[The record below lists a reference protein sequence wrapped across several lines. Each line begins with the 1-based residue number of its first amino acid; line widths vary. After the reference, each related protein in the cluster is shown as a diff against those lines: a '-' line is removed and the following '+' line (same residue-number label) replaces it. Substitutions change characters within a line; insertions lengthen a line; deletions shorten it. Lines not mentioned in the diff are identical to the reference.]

1 MNGVCM
7 DGIKRI
13 LRVVVFLGII
23 FVGSVLRVAG
33 QGNDSLVN
41 VSPRKFVHGLRV
53 EGRPEYIFPTSSFLK
68 GANAEG
74 RIIRGAFSTHVK
86 YLFRYRPG
94 SVDERI
100 YGDVYQGIGLGFY
113 NFGES
118 RQLGNPVAFYLFQGA
133 RISSLAPWL
142 SLHYEWNFGL
152 SAGWKPYDSYYNSY
166 NTMIGSKVNAYINAN
181 FYLRWRLSPRV
192 SLLSGLTVSHFSNGN
207 TKIPNAGLNTIGGN
221 IGLECNFY
229 RKDDL
234 KALERKVAL
243 TTQPFRRH
251 FTYDFVFFGS
261 WHDRLVKT
269 SDGFSPSPEA
279 YPVFGFNFTPMYN
292 LNYKLRLGVSLDGT
306 FDGGANLYTDGNV
319 YGSVDKSDIVRPP
332 LGDQFALG
340 LSGRAEYVMPFFVV
354 GVGIGANVIGKNDLN
369 MFYQLLTL
377 KIPLSRAVFLHVGY
391 RLQNFNEP
399 NFLMLGIGFRFNGK
413 YTAF

>member
-1 MNGVCM
+1 M
-7 DGIKRI
+7 GIKRTWKVI
-13 LRVVVFLGII
+13 VFLGII
-23 FVGSVLRVAG
+23 FVGGVLRVAG
-33 QGNDSLVN
+33 QGNDSLVD

-86 YLFRYRPG
+86 YLFRYCPG
-94 SVDERI
+94 SIDERI
-100 YGDVYQGIGLGFY
+100 YGDVYQGVGLGFY

-142 SLHYEWNFGL
+142 SLYYEWNFGL

-234 KALERKVAL
+234 KSLERKNAL
-243 TTQPFRRH
+243 LAQPFLRH

-306 FDGGANLYTDGNV
+306 FDGGANLYTEGDV
-319 YGSVDKSDIVRPP
+319 YGKVDKSDIVRPP

-377 KIPLSRAVFLHVGY
+377 KIALSRAVFLHVGY

>member
-1 MNGVCM
+1 M
-7 DGIKRI
+7 GIKRTWKVI
-13 LRVVVFLGII
+13 VFLGII
-23 FVGSVLRVAG
+23 FVGGVWRVAG
-33 QGNDSLVN
+33 QGNDSLVD

-68 GANAEG
+68 GENAEG

-86 YLFRYRPG
+86 YLFRYCPG
-94 SVDERI
+94 SIDERI
-100 YGDVYQGIGLGFY
+100 YGDVYQGVGLGFY

-142 SLHYEWNFGL
+142 SLYYEWNFGL

-234 KALERKVAL
+234 KSLERKVAL

-292 LNYKLRLGVSLDGT
+292 LNYKFRLGVSLDGT
-306 FDGGANLYTDGNV
+306 FDGGANLYTEGDV
-319 YGSVDKSDIVRPP
+319 YGKVDKSDIVRPP

-340 LSGRAEYVMPFFVV
+340 LSGRVEYVMPFFVV

-377 KIPLSRAVFLHVGY
+377 KIALSRAVFLHVGY

>member
-1 MNGVCM
+1 M

-13 LRVVVFLGII
+13 LRVIVFLGII
-23 FVGSVLRVAG
+23 FVGGVLRVAG
-33 QGNDSLVN
+33 QGNDSLVD

-68 GANAEG
+68 GENAEG

-86 YLFRYRPG
+86 YLFRYCPG
-94 SVDERI
+94 SIDERI
-100 YGDVYQGIGLGFY
+100 YGDVYQGVGLGFY

-142 SLHYEWNFGL
+142 SLYYEWNFGL

-234 KALERKVAL
+234 KSLERKNAL
-243 TTQPFRRH
+243 LAQPFRRH

-269 SDGFSPSPEA
+269 SDGFSPSLEA

-306 FDGGANLYTDGNV
+306 FDGGANLYTEGDV
-319 YGSVDKSDIVRPP
+319 YGKVDKSDIVRPP

-377 KIPLSRAVFLHVGY
+377 KIALSRAVFLHVGY

>member
-1 MNGVCM
+1 M
-7 DGIKRI
+7 GIKRTWKVI
-13 LRVVVFLGII
+13 VFLGII
-23 FVGSVLRVAG
+23 FVGGVLRVAG
-33 QGNDSLVN
+33 QGNDSLVD

-68 GANAEG
+68 GENAEG

-86 YLFRYRPG
+86 YLFRYCPG
-94 SVDERI
+94 SIDERI
-100 YGDVYQGIGLGFY
+100 YGDVYQGVGLGFY

-234 KALERKVAL
+234 KSLERKVAL

-292 LNYKLRLGVSLDGT
+292 LNYKFRLGVSLDGT
-306 FDGGANLYTDGNV
+306 FDGGANLYTEGDV
-319 YGSVDKSDIVRPP
+319 YGKVDKSDIVRPP

-340 LSGRAEYVMPFFVV
+340 LSGRVEYVMPFFVV

-377 KIPLSRAVFLHVGY
+377 KIALSRAVFLHVGY

>member
-1 MNGVCM
+1 M

-23 FVGSVLRVAG
+23 FVGGVLRVAG
-33 QGNDSLVN
+33 QGNDSLVD
-41 VSPRKFVHGLRV
+41 VSLRKFVHGLRV

-261 WHDRLVKT
+261 WHDRLGKT
-269 SDGFSPSPEA
+269 SDGVSPSPEA

-377 KIPLSRAVFLHVGY
+377 KIALSRAVFLHVGY

>member
-1 MNGVCM
+1 M
-7 DGIKRI
+7 GIKRTWKVI
-13 LRVVVFLGII
+13 VFLGII
-23 FVGSVLRVAG
+23 FVGGVLRVAG
-33 QGNDSLVN
+33 QGNDSLVD

-86 YLFRYRPG
+86 YLFRYCPG
-94 SVDERI
+94 SIDERI
-100 YGDVYQGIGLGFY
+100 YGDVYQGVGLGFY

-142 SLHYEWNFGL
+142 SLYYEWNFGL

-234 KALERKVAL
+234 KSLERKNAL
-243 TTQPFRRH
+243 LAQPFRRH

-306 FDGGANLYTDGNV
+306 FDGGANLYTEGDV
-319 YGSVDKSDIVRPP
+319 YGKVDKSDIVRPP

-377 KIPLSRAVFLHVGY
+377 KIALSRAVFLHVGY

>member
-1 MNGVCM
+1 MNGICM

-13 LRVVVFLGII
+13 LRVIVLLGII
-23 FVGSVLRVAG
+23 FVGGVLRVAG
-33 QGNDSLVN
+33 QGNDSLVD

-68 GANAEG
+68 GENAEG

-86 YLFRYRPG
+86 YLFRYCPG
-94 SVDERI
+94 SIDERI
-100 YGDVYQGIGLGFY
+100 YGDVYQGVGLGFY

-142 SLHYEWNFGL
+142 SLYYEWNFGL

-234 KALERKVAL
+234 KSLERKNAL
-243 TTQPFRRH
+243 LAQPFRRH

-306 FDGGANLYTDGNV
+306 FDGGANLDTEGDV
-319 YGSVDKSDIVRPP
+319 YGRVSKSDIVRPP

-340 LSGRAEYVMPFFVV
+340 FSGRAEYVMPFFVV
-354 GVGIGANVIGKNDLN
+354 GVGIGANVIGKDDLN

-377 KIPLSRAVFLHVGY
+377 KIALSRAVFLHVGY

>member
-1 MNGVCM
+1 M
-7 DGIKRI
+7 GIKRTWKVI
-13 LRVVVFLGII
+13 VFLGII
-23 FVGSVLRVAG
+23 FVGGVLRVAG
-33 QGNDSLVN
+33 QGNDSLVD

-68 GANAEG
+68 GENAEG

-86 YLFRYRPG
+86 YLFRYCPG
-94 SVDERI
+94 SIDERI
-100 YGDVYQGIGLGFY
+100 YGDVYQGVGLGFY

-142 SLHYEWNFGL
+142 SLYYEWNFGL

-234 KALERKVAL
+234 KSLERKVAL
-243 TTQPFRRH
+243 ITQPFRRH

-292 LNYKLRLGVSLDGT
+292 LNYKFRLGVSLDGT
-306 FDGGANLYTDGNV
+306 FDGGANLYTEGDV
-319 YGSVDKSDIVRPP
+319 YGKVDKSDIVRPP

-340 LSGRAEYVMPFFVV
+340 LSGRVEYVMPFFVV

-377 KIPLSRAVFLHVGY
+377 KIALSRAVFLHVGY

>member
-1 MNGVCM
+1 M
-7 DGIKRI
+7 GIKRTWKVI
-13 LRVVVFLGII
+13 VFLGII
-23 FVGSVLRVAG
+23 FVGGVLRVAG
-33 QGNDSLVN
+33 QGNDSLVD

-68 GANAEG
+68 GENAEG

-86 YLFRYRPG
+86 YLFRYCPG
-94 SVDERI
+94 SIDERI
-100 YGDVYQGIGLGFY
+100 YGDVYQGVGLGFY

-142 SLHYEWNFGL
+142 SLYYEWNFGL

-234 KALERKVAL
+234 KSLERKVAL

-292 LNYKLRLGVSLDGT
+292 LNYKFRLGVSLDGT
-306 FDGGANLYTDGNV
+306 FDGGANLYTEGDV
-319 YGSVDKSDIVRPP
+319 YGKVDKSDIVRPP

-340 LSGRAEYVMPFFVV
+340 LSGRVEYVMPCFVV

-377 KIPLSRAVFLHVGY
+377 KIALSRAVFLHVGY

>member
-1 MNGVCM
+1 M
-7 DGIKRI
+7 GIKRTWKVI
-13 LRVVVFLGII
+13 VFLGII
-23 FVGSVLRVAG
+23 FVGGVLRVAG
-33 QGNDSLVN
+33 QGNDSLVD

-68 GANAEG
+68 GENAEG

-86 YLFRYRPG
+86 YLFRYCPG
-94 SVDERI
+94 SIDERI
-100 YGDVYQGIGLGFY
+100 YGDVYQGVGLGFY

-142 SLHYEWNFGL
+142 SLYYEWNFGL

-234 KALERKVAL
+234 KSLERKVAL

-292 LNYKLRLGVSLDGT
+292 LNYKFRLGVSLDGP
-306 FDGGANLYTDGNV
+306 FDGGANLYTEGDV
-319 YGSVDKSDIVRPP
+319 YGKVDKSDIVRPP

-340 LSGRAEYVMPFFVV
+340 LSGRVEYVMPFFVV

-377 KIPLSRAVFLHVGY
+377 KIALSRAVFLHVGY

>member
-1 MNGVCM
+1 M
-7 DGIKRI
+7 GIKRTWKVI
-13 LRVVVFLGII
+13 VFLGII
-23 FVGSVLRVAG
+23 FVGGVLRVAG
-33 QGNDSLVN
+33 QGNDSLVD

-68 GANAEG
+68 GENAEG

-86 YLFRYRPG
+86 YLFRYCPG
-94 SVDERI
+94 SIDGRI
-100 YGDVYQGIGLGFY
+100 YGDVYQGVGLGFY

-142 SLHYEWNFGL
+142 SLYYEWNFGL

-234 KALERKVAL
+234 KSLERKNAL
-243 TTQPFRRH
+243 LAQPFRRH

-306 FDGGANLYTDGNV
+306 FDGGANLYTDGDV
-319 YGSVDKSDIVRPP
+319 YGSVDKSDVVRPP

-340 LSGRAEYVMPFFVV
+340 FSGRAEYVMPFFVV

-377 KIPLSRAVFLHVGY
+377 KIALSRAIFLHVGY

>member
-1 MNGVCM
+1 M
-7 DGIKRI
+7 GIKRTWKVI
-13 LRVVVFLGII
+13 VFLGII
-23 FVGSVLRVAG
+23 FVGGVLRVAG
-33 QGNDSLVN
+33 QGNDSLVD

-68 GANAEG
+68 GENAEG

-86 YLFRYRPG
+86 YLFRYCPG
-94 SVDERI
+94 SIDERI
-100 YGDVYQGIGLGFY
+100 YGDVYQGVGLGFY

-142 SLHYEWNFGL
+142 SLYYEWNFGL

-234 KALERKVAL
+234 KSLERKNAL
-243 TTQPFRRH
+243 LAQPFRRH

-306 FDGGANLYTDGNV
+306 FDGGANLYTEGDV
-319 YGSVDKSDIVRPP
+319 YGKVDKSDIVRPP

-377 KIPLSRAVFLHVGY
+377 KIALSRAVFLHVGY

>member
-1 MNGVCM
+1 M
-7 DGIKRI
+7 GIKRTWKVI
-13 LRVVVFLGII
+13 VFLGII
-23 FVGSVLRVAG
+23 FVGGVLRVAG
-33 QGNDSLVN
+33 QGNDSLVD

-68 GANAEG
+68 GENAEG

-86 YLFRYRPG
+86 YLFRYCPG
-94 SVDERI
+94 SIDERI
-100 YGDVYQGIGLGFY
+100 YGDVYQGVGLGFY

-142 SLHYEWNFGL
+142 SLYYEWNFGL

-234 KALERKVAL
+234 KSLERKNAL
-243 TTQPFRRH
+243 LAQPFRRH

-306 FDGGANLYTDGNV
+306 FDGGANLYTEGDV
-319 YGSVDKSDIVRPP
+319 YGKVDKSDIVRPP

-377 KIPLSRAVFLHVGY
+377 KIALSRAVILHVGY

>member
-1 MNGVCM
+1 M
-7 DGIKRI
+7 GIKRTWKVI
-13 LRVVVFLGII
+13 VFLGII
-23 FVGSVLRVAG
+23 FVGGVLRVAG
-33 QGNDSLVN
+33 QGNDSLVD

-68 GANAEG
+68 GENAEG

-86 YLFRYRPG
+86 YLFRYCPG
-94 SVDERI
+94 SIDERI
-100 YGDVYQGIGLGFY
+100 YGDVYQGVGLGFY

-142 SLHYEWNFGL
+142 SLYYEWNFGL

-234 KALERKVAL
+234 KALERKRAL
-243 TTQPFRRH
+243 LAQPFRRH

-292 LNYKLRLGVSLDGT
+292 LNYKFRLGVSLDGT
-306 FDGGANLYTDGNV
+306 FDGGANLYTEGDV
-319 YGSVDKSDIVRPP
+319 YGKVDKSDIVRPP

-340 LSGRAEYVMPFFVV
+340 LSGRVEYVMPFFVV

-377 KIPLSRAVFLHVGY
+377 KIALSRAVFLHVGY

>member
-1 MNGVCM
+1 M
-7 DGIKRI
+7 GIKRTWKVI
-13 LRVVVFLGII
+13 VFLGII
-23 FVGSVLRVAG
+23 FVGGVLRVAG
-33 QGNDSLVN
+33 QGNDSLVD

-74 RIIRGAFSTHVK
+74 RIIRGAFSTHLK

-100 YGDVYQGIGLGFY
+100 YGDVYQGVGLGFY

-142 SLHYEWNFGL
+142 SLYYEWNFGL

-234 KALERKVAL
+234 KSLERKNAL
-243 TTQPFRRH
+243 LAQPFRRH

-306 FDGGANLYTDGNV
+306 FDGGANLYTEGDV
-319 YGSVDKSDIVRPP
+319 YGKVDKSDIVRPP

-377 KIPLSRAVFLHVGY
+377 KIALSRAVFLHVGY

>member
-1 MNGVCM
+1 M
-7 DGIKRI
+7 GIKRTWKVI
-13 LRVVVFLGII
+13 VFLGII
-23 FVGSVLRVAG
+23 FVGGVLRVAG
-33 QGNDSLVN
+33 QGNDSLVD

-68 GANAEG
+68 GENAEG

-86 YLFRYRPG
+86 YLFRYCPG
-94 SVDERI
+94 SIDERI
-100 YGDVYQGIGLGFY
+100 YGDVYQGVGLGFY

-142 SLHYEWNFGL
+142 SLYYEWNFGL

-234 KALERKVAL
+234 KSLERKNAL
-243 TTQPFRRH
+243 LAQPFRRH

-292 LNYKLRLGVSLDGT
+292 WNYKLRLGVSLDGT
-306 FDGGANLYTDGNV
+306 FDGGANLYTEGDV
-319 YGSVDKSDIVRPP
+319 YGKVDKSDIVRPP

-377 KIPLSRAVFLHVGY
+377 KIALSRAVFLHVGY

>member
-1 MNGVCM
+1 MNGICM

-13 LRVVVFLGII
+13 LRVIVFLGII
-23 FVGSVLRVAG
+23 FVGGVLRVAG
-33 QGNDSLVN
+33 QGNDSLVD

-68 GANAEG
+68 GENAEG
-74 RIIRGAFSTHVK
+74 RIIRGAFSTHVE
-86 YLFRYRPG
+86 YLFRYCPG
-94 SVDERI
+94 SIDERI
-100 YGDVYQGIGLGFY
+100 YGDVYQGVGLGFY

-142 SLHYEWNFGL
+142 SLYYEWNFGL

-234 KALERKVAL
+234 KSLERKNAL
-243 TTQPFRRH
+243 LAQPFRRH

-306 FDGGANLYTDGNV
+306 FDGGANLYTEGDV
-319 YGSVDKSDIVRPP
+319 YGKVDKSDIVRPP

-377 KIPLSRAVFLHVGY
+377 KIALSRAVFLHVGY

>member
-1 MNGVCM
+1 M
-7 DGIKRI
+7 GIKRTWKVI
-13 LRVVVFLGII
+13 VFLGII
-23 FVGSVLRVAG
+23 FVGGVLRVAG
-33 QGNDSLVN
+33 QGNDSLVD

-68 GANAEG
+68 GENAEG

-86 YLFRYRPG
+86 YLFRYCPG
-94 SVDERI
+94 SIDERI
-100 YGDVYQGIGLGFY
+100 YGDVYQGVGLGFY

-142 SLHYEWNFGL
+142 SLYYEWNFGL

-181 FYLRWRLSPRV
+181 FYLRWRLSPRD

-234 KALERKVAL
+234 KSLERKVAL

-292 LNYKLRLGVSLDGT
+292 LNYKFRLGVSLDGT
-306 FDGGANLYTDGNV
+306 FDGGANLYTEGDV
-319 YGSVDKSDIVRPP
+319 YGKVDKSDIVRPP

-340 LSGRAEYVMPFFVV
+340 LSGRVEYVMPFFVV

-377 KIPLSRAVFLHVGY
+377 KIALSRAVFLHVGY

>member
-1 MNGVCM
+1 MNGICM

-13 LRVVVFLGII
+13 LRVIVFLGII
-23 FVGSVLRVAG
+23 FVGGVLRVAG
-33 QGNDSLVN
+33 QGNDSLVD

-68 GANAEG
+68 GENAEG

-86 YLFRYRPG
+86 YLFRYCPG
-94 SVDERI
+94 SIDERI
-100 YGDVYQGIGLGFY
+100 YGDVYQGVGLGFY

-142 SLHYEWNFGL
+142 SLYYEWNFGL

-229 RKDDL
+229 RKGDL
-234 KALERKVAL
+234 KSLERKNAL
-243 TTQPFRRH
+243 LAQPFRRH

-306 FDGGANLYTDGNV
+306 FDGGANLYTEGDV
-319 YGSVDKSDIVRPP
+319 YGKVDKSDIVRPP

-354 GVGIGANVIGKNDLN
+354 GVGSGANVFGKNDLN

-377 KIPLSRAVFLHVGY
+377 KIALSRAVFLHVGY

>member
-1 MNGVCM
+1 MNGICM

-13 LRVVVFLGII
+13 LRVIVFLGII
-23 FVGSVLRVAG
+23 FVGGVLRVAG
-33 QGNDSLVN
+33 QGNDSLVD

-68 GANAEG
+68 GENAEG

-86 YLFRYRPG
+86 YLFRYCPG
-94 SVDERI
+94 SIDERI
-100 YGDVYQGIGLGFY
+100 YGDVYQGVGLGFY

-142 SLHYEWNFGL
+142 SLYYEWNFGL

-234 KALERKVAL
+234 KSLERKNAL
-243 TTQPFRRH
+243 LAQPFRRH

-292 LNYKLRLGVSLDGT
+292 LNYKFRLGVSLDGT
-306 FDGGANLYTDGNV
+306 FDGGANLYTEGDV
-319 YGSVDKSDIVRPP
+319 YGKVDKSDIVRPP

-340 LSGRAEYVMPFFVV
+340 LSGRVEYVMPFFVV

-377 KIPLSRAVFLHVGY
+377 KIALSRAVFLHVGY

>member
-1 MNGVCM
+1 MNGICM

-13 LRVVVFLGII
+13 LRVIVFLGII
-23 FVGSVLRVAG
+23 FVGGVLRVAG
-33 QGNDSLVN
+33 QGNDSLVD

-68 GANAEG
+68 GENAEG

-86 YLFRYRPG
+86 YLFRYCPG
-94 SVDERI
+94 SIDERI
-100 YGDVYQGIGLGFY
+100 YGDVYQGVGLGFY

-142 SLHYEWNFGL
+142 SLYYEWNFGL

-234 KALERKVAL
+234 KSLERKNAL
-243 TTQPFRRH
+243 LAQPFRRH

-292 LNYKLRLGVSLDGT
+292 LNYKFRLGVSLDGT
-306 FDGGANLYTDGNV
+306 FDGGANLYTEGDV
-319 YGSVDKSDIVRPP
+319 YGKVDKSDIVRPP

-377 KIPLSRAVFLHVGY
+377 KIALSRAVFLHVGY

>member
-1 MNGVCM
+1 M
-7 DGIKRI
+7 GIKRTWKVI
-13 LRVVVFLGII
+13 VFLGII
-23 FVGSVLRVAG
+23 FVGGVLRVAG
-33 QGNDSLVN
+33 QGNDSLVD

-68 GANAEG
+68 GENAEG

-86 YLFRYRPG
+86 YLFRYCPG
-94 SVDERI
+94 SIDERI
-100 YGDVYQGIGLGFY
+100 YGDVYQGVGLGFY

-142 SLHYEWNFGL
+142 SLYYEWNFGL

-234 KALERKVAL
+234 KSLERKVAL

-292 LNYKLRLGVSLDGT
+292 LNYKFRLGVSLDGT
-306 FDGGANLYTDGNV
+306 FDGGANLYTEGDV
-319 YGSVDKSDIVRPP
+319 YGKVDKSDIVRPP

-340 LSGRAEYVMPFFVV
+340 LSGRVEYVMPF
-354 GVGIGANVIGKNDLN
+354 
-369 MFYQLLTL
+369 LLW
-377 KIPLSRAVFLHVGY
+377 
-391 RLQNFNEP
+391 E
-399 NFLMLGIGFRFNGK
+399 LGSGR
-413 YTAF
+413 T

>member
-1 MNGVCM
+1 M
-7 DGIKRI
+7 GIKRTWKVI
-13 LRVVVFLGII
+13 VFLGII
-23 FVGSVLRVAG
+23 FVGGVLRVAG
-33 QGNDSLVN
+33 QGNDSLVD

-68 GANAEG
+68 GENAEG

-86 YLFRYRPG
+86 YLFRYCPG
-94 SVDERI
+94 SIDERI
-100 YGDVYQGIGLGFY
+100 YGDVYQGVGLGFY

-142 SLHYEWNFGL
+142 SLYYEWNFGL

-234 KALERKVAL
+234 KSLERKNAL
-243 TTQPFRRH
+243 LAQPFRRH

-306 FDGGANLYTDGNV
+306 FDGGANLYTDGDV
-319 YGSVDKSDIVRPP
+319 YGSVDTSDVVRPP

-340 LSGRAEYVMPFFVV
+340 FSGRAEYVMPFFVV

-377 KIPLSRAVFLHVGY
+377 KIALSRAIFLHVGY

>member
-1 MNGVCM
+1 M
-7 DGIKRI
+7 GIKRTWKVI
-13 LRVVVFLGII
+13 VFLGII
-23 FVGSVLRVAG
+23 FVGGVLRVAG
-33 QGNDSLVN
+33 QGNDSLVD

-68 GANAEG
+68 GENAEG

-86 YLFRYRPG
+86 YLFRYCPG
-94 SVDERI
+94 SIDERI
-100 YGDVYQGIGLGFY
+100 YGDVYQGVGLGFY

-142 SLHYEWNFGL
+142 SLYYEWNFGL

-234 KALERKVAL
+234 KSLERKNAL
-243 TTQPFRRH
+243 LAQPFRRH

-306 FDGGANLYTDGNV
+306 FDGGANLYTEGDV
-319 YGSVDKSDIVRPP
+319 YGKVDKSDIVRPP

-340 LSGRAEYVMPFFVV
+340 LSGRAESVMPFFVV

-377 KIPLSRAVFLHVGY
+377 KIALSRAVFLHVGY

>member
-1 MNGVCM
+1 M
-7 DGIKRI
+7 GIKRTWKVI
-13 LRVVVFLGII
+13 VFLGII
-23 FVGSVLRVAG
+23 FVGGVLRVAG
-33 QGNDSLVN
+33 QGNDSLVD

-68 GANAEG
+68 GENAEG

-86 YLFRYRPG
+86 YLFRYCPG
-94 SVDERI
+94 SIDERI
-100 YGDVYQGIGLGFY
+100 YGDVYQGVGLGFY

-142 SLHYEWNFGL
+142 SLYYEWNFGL

-234 KALERKVAL
+234 KSLERKNAL
-243 TTQPFRRH
+243 LAQPFRRH

-292 LNYKLRLGVSLDGT
+292 LNYKLRLSVSLDGT
-306 FDGGANLYTDGNV
+306 FDGGANLYTEGDV
-319 YGSVDKSDIVRPP
+319 YGKVDKSDIVRPP

-377 KIPLSRAVFLHVGY
+377 KIALSRAVFLHVGY

>member
-1 MNGVCM
+1 M
-7 DGIKRI
+7 GIKRTWKVI
-13 LRVVVFLGII
+13 VFLGII
-23 FVGSVLRVAG
+23 FVGGVLRVAG
-33 QGNDSLVN
+33 QGNDSLVD

-68 GANAEG
+68 GENAEG

-86 YLFRYRPG
+86 YLFRYCPG
-94 SVDERI
+94 SIDERI
-100 YGDVYQGIGLGFY
+100 YGDVYQGVGLGFY

-142 SLHYEWNFGL
+142 SLYYEWNFGL

-234 KALERKVAL
+234 KSLERKVAL

-292 LNYKLRLGVSLDGT
+292 LNYKFRLGVSLDGT
-306 FDGGANLYTDGNV
+306 FDGGANLYTEGDV
-319 YGSVDKSDIVRPP
+319 YGKVDKSDIVRPP

-340 LSGRAEYVMPFFVV
+340 LSGRVEYVMPFFVV

-369 MFYQLLTL
+369 MFYQLLT
-377 KIPLSRAVFLHVGY
+377 KIALSRAVFLHVGY

>member
-1 MNGVCM
+1 M
-7 DGIKRI
+7 GIKRTWKVI
-13 LRVVVFLGII
+13 VFLGII
-23 FVGSVLRVAG
+23 FVGGVLRVAG
-33 QGNDSLVN
+33 QGNDSLVD

-68 GANAEG
+68 GENAEG
-74 RIIRGAFSTHVK
+74 MIIRGAFSTHVK
-86 YLFRYRPG
+86 YLFRYCPG
-94 SVDERI
+94 SIDERI
-100 YGDVYQGIGLGFY
+100 YGDVYQGVGLGFY

-142 SLHYEWNFGL
+142 SLYYEWNFGL

-234 KALERKVAL
+234 KSLERKVAL
-243 TTQPFRRH
+243 ITQPFRRH

-292 LNYKLRLGVSLDGT
+292 LIFKLRLGVSLDGT

-377 KIPLSRAVFLHVGY
+377 KIALSRAVFLHVGY

>member
-1 MNGVCM
+1 M
-7 DGIKRI
+7 GIKRTWKVI
-13 LRVVVFLGII
+13 VFLGII
-23 FVGSVLRVAG
+23 FVGGVLRVAG
-33 QGNDSLVN
+33 QGNDSLVD

-68 GANAEG
+68 GENAEG

-86 YLFRYRPG
+86 YLFRYCPG
-94 SVDERI
+94 SIDERI
-100 YGDVYQGIGLGFY
+100 YGDVYQGVGLGFY

-142 SLHYEWNFGL
+142 SLYYEWNFGL

-234 KALERKVAL
+234 KSLERKNAL
-243 TTQPFRRH
+243 LAQPFRRH

-306 FDGGANLYTDGNV
+306 FDGGANLYTDGDV
-319 YGSVDKSDIVRPP
+319 YGSVDKSDVVRPP

-340 LSGRAEYVMPFFVV
+340 FSGRAEYVMPFFVV

-377 KIPLSRAVFLHVGY
+377 KIALSRAVFLHVGY

>member
-1 MNGVCM
+1 M
-7 DGIKRI
+7 GIKRTWKVI
-13 LRVVVFLGII
+13 VFLGII
-23 FVGSVLRVAG
+23 FVGGVLRVAG
-33 QGNDSLVN
+33 QGNDSLVD

-68 GANAEG
+68 GENAEG

-86 YLFRYRPG
+86 YLFRYCPG
-94 SVDERI
+94 SIDERI
-100 YGDVYQGIGLGFY
+100 YGDVYQGVGLGFY

-142 SLHYEWNFGL
+142 SLYYEWNFGL

-234 KALERKVAL
+234 KSLERKNAL
-243 TTQPFRRH
+243 LAQPFRRH

-306 FDGGANLYTDGNV
+306 FDGGANLYTEGDV
-319 YGSVDKSDIVRPP
+319 YGKVDKSDIVRPP

-340 LSGRAEYVMPFFVV
+340 LSGREEYVMPFFVV

-377 KIPLSRAVFLHVGY
+377 KIALSRAVFLHVGY

>member
-1 MNGVCM
+1 M
-7 DGIKRI
+7 GIERTWKTI
-13 LRVVVFLGII
+13 VFLGVI

-74 RIIRGAFSTHVK
+74 RIIRGAFSTHLK

-234 KALERKVAL
+234 KSLERKVAL
-243 TTQPFRRH
+243 ITQPFRRH

-306 FDGGANLYTDGNV
+306 FDGGANLYTDGDV

-340 LSGRAEYVMPFFVV
+340 LSGRAEYVMPYFTV
-354 GVGIGANVIGKNDLN
+354 GVGIGANVLHGGGDHKGI
-369 MFYQLLTL
+369 YQVLTL
-377 KIPLSRAVFLHVGY
+377 KAELTRSSYLHVGY
-391 RLQNFNEP
+391 NLKNFSDP
-399 NFLMLGIGFRFNGK
+399 NYLMLGIGFRFNNK
-413 YTAF
+413 YPTFHR

>member
-1 MNGVCM
+1 M
-7 DGIKRI
+7 GIKRTWKVI
-13 LRVVVFLGII
+13 VFLGII
-23 FVGSVLRVAG
+23 FVGGVLRVAG
-33 QGNDSLVN
+33 QGNDSLVD

-68 GANAEG
+68 GENAEG

-86 YLFRYRPG
+86 YLFRYCPG
-94 SVDERI
+94 SIDERI
-100 YGDVYQGIGLGFY
+100 YGDVYQGVGLGFY

-142 SLHYEWNFGL
+142 SLYYEWNFGL

-234 KALERKVAL
+234 KALERRVAL
-243 TTQPFRRH
+243 AVQPFRRH
-251 FTYDFVFFGS
+251 FTYDVVFFGS

-292 LNYKLRLGVSLDGT
+292 LNYKFRLGVSLDGT
-306 FDGGANLYTDGNV
+306 FDGGANLYTEGDV
-319 YGSVDKSDIVRPP
+319 YGKVDKSDIVRPP

-340 LSGRAEYVMPFFVV
+340 LSGRVEYVMPFFVV

-377 KIPLSRAVFLHVGY
+377 KIALSRAVFLHVGY

>member
-1 MNGVCM
+1 MNGICM

-13 LRVVVFLGII
+13 LRVIVFLGII
-23 FVGSVLRVAG
+23 FVGGVLRVSG
-33 QGNDSLVN
+33 QGNDSLVD

-74 RIIRGAFSTHVK
+74 RIIRGVFSTHVK
-86 YLFRYRPG
+86 YLFRYSPG
-94 SVDERI
+94 SIDERI
-100 YGDVYQGIGLGFY
+100 YGDVYQGVGLGFY

-166 NTMIGSKVNAYINAN
+166 NTMIGSKVNAYISAN

-306 FDGGANLYTDGNV
+306 FDGGANLYTDGDV
-319 YGSVDKSDIVRPP
+319 YGSVDKSDVVRPP

-340 LSGRAEYVMPFFVV
+340 FSGRAEYVMPFFVV

-377 KIPLSRAVFLHVGY
+377 KIALSRAIFLHVGY

>member
-1 MNGVCM
+1 M
-7 DGIKRI
+7 GIKRTWKVI
-13 LRVVVFLGII
+13 VFLGII
-23 FVGSVLRVAG
+23 FVGGVLRVAG
-33 QGNDSLVN
+33 QGNDSLVD

-68 GANAEG
+68 GENAEG

-86 YLFRYRPG
+86 YLFRYCPG
-94 SVDERI
+94 SIDERI
-100 YGDVYQGIGLGFY
+100 YGDVYQGVGLGFY

-142 SLHYEWNFGL
+142 SLYYEWNFGL

-234 KALERKVAL
+234 KSLERKVAL

-292 LNYKLRLGVSLDGT
+292 LNYKFRLGVSLDGT
-306 FDGGANLYTDGNV
+306 FDGGANLYTEGDV
-319 YGSVDKSDIVRPP
+319 YGKVDKSDIVRPP

-340 LSGRAEYVMPFFVV
+340 LSGRVEYVMPFFVV
-354 GVGIGANVIGKNDLN
+354 GVGIGANVIGKNDLK

-377 KIPLSRAVFLHVGY
+377 KIALSRAVFLHVGY

>member
-1 MNGVCM
+1 MNGICM

-13 LRVVVFLGII
+13 LRVIVLLGII
-23 FVGSVLRVAG
+23 FVGGVLRVAG
-33 QGNDSLVN
+33 QGNDSLVD

-68 GANAEG
+68 GENAEG

-86 YLFRYRPG
+86 YLFR
-94 SVDERI
+94 I
-100 YGDVYQGIGLGFY
+100 YGDVYQGVGLGFY

-142 SLHYEWNFGL
+142 SLYYEWNFGL

-234 KALERKVAL
+234 KSLERKNAL
-243 TTQPFRRH
+243 LAQPFRRH

-306 FDGGANLYTDGNV
+306 FDGGANLYTEGDV
-319 YGSVDKSDIVRPP
+319 YGKVDKSDIVRPP

-377 KIPLSRAVFLHVGY
+377 KIALSRAVFLHVGY

-399 NFLMLGIGFRFNGK
+399 NVLMLGMGFRFNGK

>member
-1 MNGVCM
+1 M
-7 DGIKRI
+7 GIKRTWKVI
-13 LRVVVFLGII
+13 VFLGII
-23 FVGSVLRVAG
+23 FVGGVLRVAG
-33 QGNDSLVN
+33 QGNDSLVD

-68 GANAEG
+68 GENAEG

-86 YLFRYRPG
+86 YLFRYCPG
-94 SVDERI
+94 SIDERI
-100 YGDVYQGIGLGFY
+100 YGDVYQGVGLGFY

-142 SLHYEWNFGL
+142 SLYYEWNFGL

-234 KALERKVAL
+234 KSLERKVAL

-292 LNYKLRLGVSLDGT
+292 LNYKFRLGVSLDGT
-306 FDGGANLYTDGNV
+306 FDGGANLYTEGDV
-319 YGSVDKSDIVRPP
+319 YGKVDKSDIVRPP

-340 LSGRAEYVMPFFVV
+340 LSGRVEYVMPFFVV

-377 KIPLSRAVFLHVGY
+377 KIALSRAVFLHVGY

>member
-1 MNGVCM
+1 M
-7 DGIKRI
+7 GIKRTWKVI
-13 LRVVVFLGII
+13 VFLGII
-23 FVGSVLRVAG
+23 FVGGVLRVAG
-33 QGNDSLVN
+33 QGNDSLVD

-68 GANAEG
+68 GENAEG

-86 YLFRYRPG
+86 YLFRYCPG
-94 SVDERI
+94 SIDERI
-100 YGDVYQGIGLGFY
+100 YGDVYQGVGLGFY

-142 SLHYEWNFGL
+142 SLYYEWNFGL

-234 KALERKVAL
+234 KSLERKVAL

-292 LNYKLRLGVSLDGT
+292 LNYKFRLGVSLDGT
-306 FDGGANLYTDGNV
+306 FDGGANLYTEGDV
-319 YGSVDKSDIVRPP
+319 YGKVDKSDIVRPP

-340 LSGRAEYVMPFFVV
+340 LFCRIILFYLMMPFFVV

-377 KIPLSRAVFLHVGY
+377 KIALSRAVFLHVGY